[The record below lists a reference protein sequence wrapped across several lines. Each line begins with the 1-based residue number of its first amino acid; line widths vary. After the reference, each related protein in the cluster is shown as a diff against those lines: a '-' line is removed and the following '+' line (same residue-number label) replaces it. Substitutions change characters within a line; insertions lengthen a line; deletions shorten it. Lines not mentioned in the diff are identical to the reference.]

1 MAHEIT
7 ELRDTI
13 LRNPPWYHETGA
25 EELQFG
31 RRSSTGE
38 TLTLG

>member
-7 ELRDTI
+7 ELKDTV

-25 EELQFG
+25 EEFQSGGSPLLV
-31 RRSSTGE
+31 RLSPWE
-38 TLTLG
+38 